1 MLAGRMVSAPVALS
15 ASWAGLSLARP
26 LVMGIINVTPDSFSD
41 GRRYQDAATAIARG
55 AKLLADGA
63 DILDI
68 GGESTRPGAVPVSP
82 EHEQDRILPVIRAL
96 AAQGAIISV
105 DTRHA
110 ATMAAALEAGGRII
124 NDVSA
129 LRHDPAALAFVAAR
143 ACPVVLMHMRGTPNT
158 MNDLAVYAD
167 PAAEVL
173 AELTALRDAAILAG
187 VRPENIAL
195 DPGIGFAK
203 RGAQN
208 TALIHAT
215 ARFAALGHPIVI
227 GLSRKRFLGEISG
240 EPDPAKRDPES
251 LAAGL
256 FAVTLGAHI
265 LRVHDVAGTARALRI
280 WQNFNV
286 RDDE

>member
-1 MLAGRMVSAPVALS
+1 M
-15 ASWAGLSLARP
+15 
-26 LVMGIINVTPDSFSD
+26 
-41 GRRYQDAATAIARG
+41 
-55 AKLLADGA
+55 
-63 DILDI
+63 
-68 GGESTRPGAVPVSP
+68 
-82 EHEQDRILPVIRAL
+82 
-96 AAQGAIISV
+96 
-105 DTRHA
+105 
-110 ATMAAALEAGGRII
+110 
-124 NDVSA
+124 
-129 LRHDPAALAFVAAR
+129 AAR

>member
-1 MLAGRMVSAPVALS
+1 MVSSPAN
-15 ASWAGLSLARP
+15 WAGLPLTRT
-26 LVMGIINVTPDSFSD
+26 LVMGILNVTPDSFSD
-41 GRRYQDAATAIARG
+41 GGQHLAAATAIAAG
-55 AKLLADGA
+55 ARMLAVGA
-63 DILDI
+63 DILDT
-68 GGESTRPGAVPVSP
+68 GGESPRPGAALVTPDQ
-82 EHEQDRILPVIRAL
+82 EQDRILPVISAL
-96 AAQGAIISV
+96 AAQGATISV

-110 ATMAAALEAGGRII
+110 ATMAAALAAGARIV

-129 LRHDPAALAFVAAR
+129 LKHDPAALPLVAAH

-208 TALIHAT
+208 TALIRAT
-215 ARFAALGHPIVI
+215 ARFAALGHPVVI